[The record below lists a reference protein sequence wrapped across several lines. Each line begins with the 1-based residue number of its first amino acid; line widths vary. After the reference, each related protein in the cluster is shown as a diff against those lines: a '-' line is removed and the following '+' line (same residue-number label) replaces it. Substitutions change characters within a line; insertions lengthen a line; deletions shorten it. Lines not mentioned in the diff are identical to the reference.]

1 MHKTLNLTQHPATP
15 DQVTA
20 GVRDF
25 DPELR
30 ARLGRLLTVQMSGP
44 DGFATLGREK
54 QRAFLETRAGQI
66 ISDFILP
73 EVESRCESLTWGSDH
88 PTLSRGI
95 EAINEIVEDLTIRLM
110 LAGFGPL
117 IREIERRLADLPPCR
132 FEILTALS
140 DRVSVEKLDPETGK
154 VVKTLEFEHL
164 GFYAG

>member
-1 MHKTLNLTQHPATP
+1 MRKILNLTQHVSTP
-15 DQVTA
+15 GQVEA
-20 GVRDF
+20 GVRDLAP
-25 DPELR
+25 DAR
-30 ARLGRLLTVQMSGP
+30 ARLGRLMTVQMSGQ
-44 DGFATLGREK
+44 DGFAAMSRES

-88 PTLSRGI
+88 PTLSKGI